1 MAYQEYK
8 ALDSDEF
15 GTLYSVFFPQ
25 VQQFV
30 SVWVDNDENEFY
42 PNDFQGEQAQSIE
55 EMADYD
61 WTISSEI
68 DY

>member
-1 MAYQEYK
+1 MQEYK
-8 ALDSDEF
+8 VLESDEF

-25 VQQFV
+25 VQQEV
-30 SVWVDNDENEFY
+30 SVWVDNDGNEFF

-55 EMADYD
+55 DMNNYE
-61 WTISSEI
+61 WTVSSEI

>member
-1 MAYQEYK
+1 MAEQEYK
-8 ALDSDEF
+8 VIDSDEL

-25 VQQFV
+25 VQQEV
-30 SVWVDNDENEFY
+30 SVWVDNDGNEFY

>member
-1 MAYQEYK
+1 MAEQEYK
-8 ALDSDEF
+8 VLESDEF

-25 VQQFV
+25 VQQEV
-30 SVWVDNDENEFY
+30 SVWVDNDGNEFY
-42 PNDFQGEQAQSIE
+42 PNNFQGEQAQSIAD
-55 EMADYD
+55 MADYD